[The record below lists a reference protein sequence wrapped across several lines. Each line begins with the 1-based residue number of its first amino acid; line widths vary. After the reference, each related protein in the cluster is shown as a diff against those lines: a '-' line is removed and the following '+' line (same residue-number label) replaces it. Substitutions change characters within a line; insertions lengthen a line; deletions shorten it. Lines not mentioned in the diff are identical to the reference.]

1 MIRVSYTTIAL
12 LGIYGDI
19 DAVAAQTE
27 WLGLT
32 KYVEPPYVT
41 LMGWWD
47 AKSNQIVVGLQL
59 DLNDS
64 LST

>member
-1 MIRVSYTTIAL
+1 MIRISYTTIAL

-19 DAVAAQTE
+19 DAAVAQTE
-27 WLGLT
+27 WLSLT
-32 KYVEPPYVT
+32 KHIDPPHVT

-47 AKSNQIVVGLQL
+47 SKSNVIGVGLQL

>member
-12 LGIYGDI
+12 LGFYGDI

-27 WLGLT
+27 WLGLK

-47 AKSNQIVVGLQL
+47 SKSNTIGVGLQL
-59 DLNDS
+59 ERID
-64 LST
+64 